1 MYAYISGRVDYLT
14 DGAAIVDNGGI
25 GYEIMM
31 SGRDLSAIHP
41 GDEVRLYTHYQVS
54 ENNISLFGFLSK
66 ESKRIFNLLISVN
79 GVGPKG
85 ALAVLSVLSVED
97 LTYAVLG
104 ENEKAITAAPGIGP
118 KAAKKIILELKDKL
132 DLSDAVSEGQ
142 SRVSAMADTTA
153 AIKNNVLLGLT
164 ALGFSSQDSLR
175 ALNSIEITDEMDEE
189 ELLRLALKSI
199 NG

>member
-1 MYAYISGRVDYLT
+1 MYAYISGTIDYVT
-14 DGAAIVDNGGI
+14 ENAVVVDNHGI

-31 SGRDLSAIHP
+31 SGSDLSILHS
-41 GDEVRLYTHYQVS
+41 GDEVKIYTHYQVS
-54 ENNISLFGFLSK
+54 ENNIGLYGFLSRDT
-66 ESKRIFNLLISVN
+66 KRIFNLLLSVN

-104 ENEKAITAAPGIGP
+104 DNEKAITAAPGIGP

-132 DLSDAVSEGQ
+132 DLKDAITETLDRG
-142 SRVSAMADTTA
+142 SAASNTNSS
-153 AIKNNVLLGLT
+153 IKNNVLMGLT
-164 ALGFSSQDSLR
+164 ALGFSSSDALR
-175 ALNSIEITDEMDEE
+175 ALNSIEISDDMSEE
-189 ELLRLALKSI
+189 TLLKLALSAI

>member
-153 AIKNNVLLGLT
+153 SIKNNVLLGLT

>member
-14 DGAAIVDNGGI
+14 DGAAVVDNGGI

>member
-1 MYAYISGRVDYLT
+1 MYAYISGRVEYLT

-153 AIKNNVLLGLT
+153 SIKNNVLLGLT

>member
-1 MYAYISGRVDYLT
+1 MYAYISGTIDYVT
-14 DGAAIVDNGGI
+14 ENSVVVDNHGV

-31 SGRDLSAIHP
+31 SGADLSVLHS
-41 GDEVRLYTHYQVS
+41 GDEVKIYTHYQVS
-54 ENNISLFGFLSK
+54 ENNIGLYGFLSRDT
-66 ESKRIFNLLISVN
+66 KRVFNLLLSVN

-104 ENEKAITAAPGIGP
+104 DNEKAITAAPGIGP

-132 DLSDAVSEGQ
+132 DLNDAVSETLDRG
-142 SRVSAMADTTA
+142 A
-153 AIKNNVLLGLT
+153 AAASTNSSIKNNVLMGLT
-164 ALGFSSQDSLR
+164 ALGFSSSDALR
-175 ALNSIEITDEMDEE
+175 ALNSIEITDDMSEE
-189 ELLRLALKSI
+189 TLLKLALSAI

>member
-1 MYAYISGRVDYLT
+1 MYAYISGNVDYLT
-14 DGAAIVDNGGI
+14 ENSVVIDNNGI

-31 SGRDLSAIHP
+31 SGSDLMVLHA
-41 GDEVRLYTHYQVS
+41 GDDVKIYTHYQVS
-54 ENNISLFGFLSK
+54 ENNIALYGFLSR
-66 ESKRIFNLLISVN
+66 ETKRIFNLLLSVN

-132 DLSDAVSEGQ
+132 DLNDAVSESLDQG
-142 SRVSAMADTTA
+142 VA
-153 AIKNNVLLGLT
+153 AASTGGIKNNVLLGLT
-164 ALGFSSQDSLR
+164 ALGFSSSDALR
-175 ALNSIEITDEMDEE
+175 ALNEIEINEEMTEE
-189 ELLRLALKSI
+189 ELLKAALKNI